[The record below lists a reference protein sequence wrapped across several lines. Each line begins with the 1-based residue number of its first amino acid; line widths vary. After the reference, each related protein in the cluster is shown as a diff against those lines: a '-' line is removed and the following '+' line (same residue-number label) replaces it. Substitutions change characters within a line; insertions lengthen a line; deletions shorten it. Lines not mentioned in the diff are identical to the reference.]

1 MERVTGGIL
10 GLAAFAAVTV
20 VGLQRGL
27 AFGDCAWR
35 ALGAMVLGYLAGRWL
50 VGPAAR
56 GVVRESAGAP
66 PSAGPPAGQGPPP
79 AEGGGPP
86 EAA

>member
-20 VGLQRGL
+20 MGLQRGL

-56 GVVRESAGAP
+56 GVVRESAGP
-66 PSAGPPAGQGPPP
+66 PQGQGPPP
-79 AEGGGPP
+79 GGGAEPP
-86 EAA
+86 QAA